1 MFQTL
6 SKRLPILVVLSI
18 VEPKVKNNMHIE
30 SVEIEESM
38 NSWFNPQKK
47 GWLAGDVG
55 HSIRINDQKVVW
67 IFGDSFFGN
76 FENGRLKRDGLHINN
91 CIAIQ
96 EGVNDD
102 DLKFYM
108 GDVKNTRAFFP
119 HPGNSFPG
127 SFLWP
132 TNGFFLEGILY
143 IVCQSMDID
152 DTGFWTMSGTLLIEI
167 TNPDDNPN
175 NWIKNYYDFNTKP
188 WVGDSFQRQFHSA
201 IFLKDPYIFFK
212 GFNLE
217 NGIKKATL
225 SRISMEKFKK
235 FKSSK
240 YLEHL
245 IESNGKDQWSS
256 TDSELKYLYE
266 PGNTESSI
274 QYLQDFGIY
283 VSTTY
288 SALDQNI
295 LITYADNL
303 EGPWSNPK
311 VVYENPI
318 KVCPDKTCIETYAV
332 RLHPTFSEK
341 TNELI
346 ISYITSYQGE
356 FNNISIEQYR
366 PRFIKVKFKLN
377 D

>member
-1 MFQTL
+1 
-6 SKRLPILVVLSI
+6 
-18 VEPKVKNNMHIE
+18 
-30 SVEIEESM
+30 
-38 NSWFNPQKK
+38 
-47 GWLAGDVG
+47 
-55 HSIRINDQKVVW
+55 
-67 IFGDSFFGN
+67 
-76 FENGRLKRDGLHINN
+76 
-91 CIAIQ
+91 
-96 EGVNDD
+96 
-102 DLKFYM
+102 
-108 GDVKNTRAFFP
+108 
-119 HPGNSFPG
+119 
-127 SFLWP
+127 
-132 TNGFFLEGILY
+132 
-143 IVCQSMDID
+143 MDID

-274 QYLQDFGIY
+274 QYLHRFWDLCF
-283 VSTTY
+283 
-288 SALDQNI
+288 N
-295 LITYADNL
+295 
-303 EGPWSNPK
+303 
-311 VVYENPI
+311 
-318 KVCPDKTCIETYAV
+318 
-332 RLHPTFSEK
+332 
-341 TNELI
+341 
-346 ISYITSYQGE
+346 YI
-356 FNNISIEQYR
+356 
-366 PRFIKVKFKLN
+366 
-377 D
+377 